1 MILLKM
7 LSDHK
12 HSSLSTTV
20 DGAGLAKVRQKY
32 EGARKEVGTE
42 SPAPAK
48 IQKFL
53 RSDLH
58 NSSTECEVI
67 WTMCLK
73 FLEFHL
79 ACLGQAL
86 RISTSIEKPRGTT
99 KVLQFRT
106 RALSGFELLSA
117 PVPDLK
123 YRLWTSLCTRQ
134 HLVLCAG

>member
-1 MILLKM
+1 MMILLKM

-106 RALSGFELLSA
+106 RALSGIFASTPLTIF
-117 PVPDLK
+117 LK
-123 YRLWTSLCTRQ
+123 LRFPRLRAVISTG
-134 HLVLCAG
+134 AGS